1 MNTDSGG
8 CARKRAAMSVTLT
21 SVKRVQSSPNLLAA
35 GRDSQSPDSAWRS
48 YNDGNQETLN
58 GDATYSSLAA
68 KGFRNVRPN
77 LQDKRSPTQAPPPP
91 ERKESFHSSL
101 ITSHTKGVI
110 LDQLVTNTQIP
121 SSTEYFANKK
131 PLQGTMYS
139 NEDSRQTIVYSEESN
154 TTMSYTQKITNPLP
168 AASSTDPAPF
178 ANINT

>member
-77 LQDKRSPTQAPPPP
+77 LQDKRSPTQ
-91 ERKESFHSSL
+91 SQ
-101 ITSHTKGVI
+101 ITVNGNSG
-110 LDQLVTNTQIP
+110 
-121 SSTEYFANKK
+121 
-131 PLQGTMYS
+131 G
-139 NEDSRQTIVYSEESN
+139 
-154 TTMSYTQKITNPLP
+154 
-168 AASSTDPAPF
+168 
-178 ANINT
+178 